1 MTIRDV
7 NMNLLDMLEDVCTE
21 ADRIPNKNIDLENK
35 LKECFDYIL
44 EIRKLEIT
52 RLPPRGILNL

>member
-7 NMNLLDMLEDVCTE
+7 NMNLLDLLEDVCTE
-21 ADRIPNKNIDLENK
+21 AEKIPNKDAYLENK

-44 EIRKLEIT
+44 QIRKLEMT
-52 RLPPRGILNL
+52 RLPPRGIFNL

>member
-7 NMNLLDMLEDVCTE
+7 NMNLLDLLEDVCTE
-21 ADRIPNKNIDLENK
+21 TEKIPNKNEYLENK

-44 EIRKLEIT
+44 QIRKLEMT
-52 RLPPRGILNL
+52 RLPPRGLFSL

>member
-52 RLPPRGILNL
+52 RLPPRGIFNL

>member
-35 LKECFDYIL
+35 LKQCFDYIL
-44 EIRKLEIT
+44 EIRKLEMT
-52 RLPPRGILNL
+52 RLPPRGLFNL

>member
-35 LKECFDYIL
+35 LKQCFDYIL
-44 EIRKLEIT
+44 QIRKLEIT
-52 RLPPRGILNL
+52 RTSAKGVSL

>member
-7 NMNLLDMLEDVCTE
+7 NMNLLDLLEDVCTE
-21 ADRIPNKNIDLENK
+21 AEKIPNKDVYLENK

-44 EIRKLEIT
+44 QIRKLEMT
-52 RLPPRGILNL
+52 RLPPRGIFNL